1 MMLKTAAMIPR
12 MQTSRHMPAWQ
23 TALRQAV
30 STVEELLRLVRLNA
44 TEQDICPDAREFP
57 LRVPHSFIRRMETG
71 NRNDPL
77 LRQVLPVHEEWHA
90 TPGFQRDPLGERE
103 VMTIPGLLH
112 KYNGR
117 ALLTLTGACAV
128 HCRYCFRR
136 HFPYGE
142 ANPTAAHW
150 DSVLAY
156 LARHAEISEIIL
168 SGGDPLV
175 LTDSRLG
182 ELARQ
187 LAVIPHVKTLRIHT
201 RLPIVLPER
210 IDDRLLAWLG
220 NHPQRTVLVVHC
232 NHPNEI
238 DDAVTAGMRALKQA
252 GVTLLNQTVL
262 LKGINDDA
270 LTLLRLSEALFET
283 GVLPY
288 YLHQLDRVQGSA
300 HFEVGDSTAREL
312 MDSLHAALPG
322 YLVPRLV
329 RETPGARG
337 KQLLWPARHG

>member
-1 MMLKTAAMIPR
+1 
-12 MQTSRHMPAWQ
+12 MPPWQ
-23 TALRQAV
+23 TALSQAV
-30 STVEELLRLVRLNA
+30 SSVQELLRLVRLDDA
-44 TEQDICPDAREFP
+44 GPEICPDARGFP
-57 LRVPHSFIRRMETG
+57 LRVPHSFVRRMETG

-77 LRQVLPVHEEWHA
+77 LCQVLPVHEEWDE
-90 TPGFQRDPLGERE
+90 TSGFRQDPLGERGA
-103 VMTIPGLLH
+103 MPAPGLLH
-112 KYNGR
+112 KYSGR

-136 HFPYGE
+136 HYPYGE
-142 ANPTAAHW
+142 SNPTASHW
-150 DSVLAY
+150 DDVLDY

-168 SGGDPLV
+168 SGGDPLA
-175 LTDSRLG
+175 LPDARLG

-187 LAVIPHVKTLRIHT
+187 LAVIPHMRTLRIHS

-210 IDDRLLAWLG
+210 VDEQLLAWLG

-238 DDAVTAGMRALKQA
+238 DEAVTGSMRELKQA

-262 LKGINDDA
+262 LKGINDEA
-270 LTLLRLSEALFET
+270 TTLIRLSEALFEA
-283 GVLPY
+283 GILPY

-300 HFEVGDSTAREL
+300 HFEVNDATAREL

-329 RETPGARG
+329 REIPGARG
-337 KQLLWPARHG
+337 KQMLWPATGI

>member
-1 MMLKTAAMIPR
+1 MIPR
-12 MQTSRHMPAWQ
+12 MNTSRQLPAWQ
-23 TALRQAV
+23 TTLRQAV
-30 STVEELLRLVRLNA
+30 SSVEELLRLVGLEA
-44 TEQDICPDAREFP
+44 TGPDLSLDTREFP
-57 LRVPHSFIRRMETG
+57 LRVTHSFIRRMETG

-77 LRQVLPVHEEWHA
+77 LRQVLPVNEEWCD
-90 TPGFQRDPLGERE
+90 TSGFQRDPLGERE
-103 VMTIPGLLH
+103 VMVTPGLLH

-142 ANPTAAHW
+142 ANPAAAHW
-150 DSVLAY
+150 DAALAY
-156 LARHAEISEIIL
+156 LERHEEISEVIL

-175 LTDSRLG
+175 LPDERLS
-182 ELARQ
+182 ELARR
-187 LAVIPHVKTLRIHT
+187 LAFIPHMRTLRIHT

-210 IDDRLLAWLG
+210 VDEVLLAWLA

-238 DDAVTAGMRALKQA
+238 DDAVAGSMRKLKQS

-270 LTLLRLSEALFET
+270 VTLARLSERLFEA

-288 YLHQLDRVQGSA
+288 YLHQLDRVQGGA
-300 HFEVGDSTAREL
+300 HFEVTDSAAREL
-312 MDSLHAALPG
+312 MNHLHATLPG
-322 YLVPRLV
+322 YLVPRLA

-337 KQLLWPARHG
+337 KHWLWPARHG